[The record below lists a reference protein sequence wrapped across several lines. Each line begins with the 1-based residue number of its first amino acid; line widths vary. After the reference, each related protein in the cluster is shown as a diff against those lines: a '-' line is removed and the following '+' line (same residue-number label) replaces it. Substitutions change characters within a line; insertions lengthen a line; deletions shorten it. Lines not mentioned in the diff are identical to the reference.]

1 MYGYQTV
8 KLVINATGDFKIINI
23 PQMNNFK
30 MILTGRTPSDSGID
44 ILLETE
50 EQTKEEIYS
59 KLQQQLKNLK
69 LYLNLYSENSV
80 DVIPHHSPEIFTDKN
95 EFKKTI
101 LPSIDELTDVKL
113 PNYLSQRTTQQHLLL
128 QTALDELK
136 NGDMFNAFP
145 KLINWLDDN
154 DGKGSSRFCAIRDSC
169 DHGTL
174 EKHRAIKK
182 VNDSFPGEFEFE
194 DDTLKRDSQKNIKS
208 MKKHMPEVLDHVK
221 QVFKEKYVN

>member
-1 MYGYQTV
+1 MYGYQIV
-8 KLVINATGDFKIINI
+8 KLVINATGDFTIINI

-30 MILTGRTPSDSGID
+30 MILTGRAPSDSNID

-59 KLQQQLKNLK
+59 KLQQQLRNLK
-69 LYLNLYSENSV
+69 LYLNLYSENAV
-80 DVIPHHSPEIFTDKN
+80 DVIPHYSPEIFTDKN
-95 EFKKTI
+95 EFKKKI

-113 PNYLSQRTTQQHLLL
+113 PNYLSQRTTQQHILL

-136 NGDMFNAFP
+136 SGQMFNAFP

-154 DGKGSSRFCAIRDSC
+154 AGKGSSRFCAIRDSC

-174 EKHRAIKK
+174 DKHRAIKN

-194 DDTLKRDSQKNIKS
+194 DDALKRDSQKNIKS
-208 MKKHMPEVLDHVK
+208 MKKHMPEVLDHIK
-221 QVFKEKYVN
+221 QVFKKKYIN

>member
-30 MILTGRTPSDSGID
+30 MVLTGRAPSDSGID
-44 ILLETE
+44 ILLEIEGQTE
-50 EQTKEEIYS
+50 KEIYS
-59 KLQQQLKNLK
+59 KLQQQLTNLK
-69 LYLNLYSENSV
+69 LYLNLYSENAI
-80 DVIPHHSPEIFTDKN
+80 DVIAHHSPETFTDKN
-95 EFKKTI
+95 KFKKTI
-101 LPSIDELTDVKL
+101 LDSVDELTDVKL
-113 PNYLSQRTTQQHLLL
+113 LNYLSQRTTQQHILL
-128 QTALDELK
+128 QTALEELK
-136 NGDMFNAFP
+136 SGQMFNAFP
-145 KLINWLDDN
+145 KLINWLDEN

-174 EKHRAIKK
+174 DRAIKK

-194 DDTLKRDSQKNIKS
+194 EDILKRDSQKNIQS

-221 QVFKEKYVN
+221 QVFKKKYVN

>member
-8 KLVINATGDFKIINI
+8 KLVISATGDFKIINI
-23 PQMNNFK
+23 PKMNNFQ
-30 MILTGRTPSDSGID
+30 MVLTGRAPSDSTID

-50 EQTKEEIYS
+50 GQTKEEIYS
-59 KLQQQLKNLK
+59 KLLQQLTNLK
-69 LYLNLYSENSV
+69 LYLNLYSENAI
-80 DVIPHHSPEIFTDKN
+80 DVIPHYSPETFMDKN

-101 LPSIDELTDVKL
+101 LDSVDGLTDVTL
-113 PNYLSQRTTQQHLLL
+113 LNYLSQHTTQQQLLL

-136 NGDMFNAFP
+136 KGEMFNAFP

-174 EKHRAIKK
+174 NKAIKN
-182 VNDSFPGEFEFE
+182 VNEKFPDEFEFE
-194 DDTLKRDSQKNIKS
+194 DDTLKRDSQKNIQS
-208 MKKHMPEVLDHVK
+208 MKKHIPEILDHVK
-221 QVFKEKYVN
+221 HVFKKKYVN